1 MNTASIVRP
10 PSRKQLI
17 ISAGRAHLRT
27 WLLAAEAHGTIY
39 YNVQSVSRSGMN
51 RKISLS
57 TIIPY
62 AGLGDQGKPGLVR
75 LWPALREESIPRG
88 AAEYTVALDVIARDW
103 GFSFEARAFNVSGGN
118 MDMVFALVYAL
129 AGKALP
135 REDALPYT
143 NKVRREAF

>member
-1 MNTASIVRP
+1 MTPSETPRA

-57 TIIPY
+57 TIMPTRI
-62 AGLGDQGKPGLVR
+62 GDESKPDLVR
-75 LWPALREESIPRG
+75 LWPSLREESIPRG
-88 AAEYTVALDVIARDW
+88 AAEYTAALDVIARDW
-103 GFSFEARAFNVSGGN
+103 GFSWEARAFNVGGCGA
-118 MDMVFALVYAL
+118 DMVFMLVYHLASKALGQKEGYALVCKL
-129 AGKALP
+129 Q
-135 REDALPYT
+135 
-143 NKVRREAF
+143 REAF

>member
-57 TIIPY
+57 TIMPTRI
-62 AGLGDQGKPGLVR
+62 GDDQIYKTLMKRRR
-75 LWPALREESIPRG
+75 L
-88 AAEYTVALDVIARDW
+88 
-103 GFSFEARAFNVSGGN
+103 FARAADPGRRGGH
-118 MDMVFALVYAL
+118 
-129 AGKALP
+129 
-135 REDALPYT
+135 
-143 NKVRREAF
+143 